1 MLKFPQHL
9 SITYIYVYKRYWF
22 WKWSKITSKMID
34 TYFDEQL
41 IYSISTST
49 SREIFSRE
57 NREGEVK
64 RKKNVFANVIPSSLK
79 DPPARKPIKTRLNTR
94 IHEQ

>member
-9 SITYIYVYKRYWF
+9 SITYIYVYKRDWF

-41 IYSISTST
+41 IYSISTNT

-64 RKKNVFANVIPSSLK
+64 RKKKTFSQTWSQ
-79 DPPARKPIKTRLNTR
+79 AR
-94 IHEQ
+94 

>member
-9 SITYIYVYKRYWF
+9 SITYIYVYKRDWF

-79 DPPARKPIKTRLNTR
+79 DPPLENRLK
-94 IHEQ
+94 HA

>member
-1 MLKFPQHL
+1 
-9 SITYIYVYKRYWF
+9 
-22 WKWSKITSKMID
+22 MID

-49 SREIFSRE
+49 SREIFSQR
-57 NREGEVK
+57 RGSQK
-64 RKKNVFANVIPSSLK
+64 KKNVFANVIPSSLK

>member
-9 SITYIYVYKRYWF
+9 SITYIYVYKRDWF

-49 SREIFSRE
+49 SREIFSQR
-57 NREGEVK
+57 RGSQKKKKRFRKRDPKLVK
-64 RKKNVFANVIPSSLK
+64 RSPRS
-79 DPPARKPIKTRLNTR
+79 KTD
-94 IHEQ
+94 